1 MTLKSKLE
9 YAFRF
14 IYMSLFLKQFSCPK
28 HEFLVTY
35 ATDNKSALPNEPF
48 TAELQLPG
56 ELFLVD
62 KIKK

>member
-1 MTLKSKLE
+1 
-9 YAFRF
+9 
-14 IYMSLFLKQFSCPK
+14 MSLFLKQFSCPK